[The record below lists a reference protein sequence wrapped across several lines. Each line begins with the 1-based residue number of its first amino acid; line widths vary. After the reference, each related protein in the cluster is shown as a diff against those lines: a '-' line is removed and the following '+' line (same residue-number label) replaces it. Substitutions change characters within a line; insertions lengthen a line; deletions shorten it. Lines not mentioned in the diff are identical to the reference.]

1 MKWFGLFFFMSIG
14 LTYAQDDQLLQARL
28 NISREDIFVNIE
40 GIVENNS
47 HVYNNKL
54 SYHLLTLK
62 KMPQD
67 IKFEKN
73 DRFGEFTLL
82 PNENKTVTTLRIN
95 LEEEQELK
103 VYFFVRDQKNLI
115 AQDSIVINE
124 VVDLLKTT
132 VMREIDIEIKG
143 LVIETTKTKM
153 GKDFY
158 DFFYQLYLREGA
170 EYSFII
176 NIEEKPFLGTGSL
189 ISVIIE
195 DQTIFE
201 FQARPDVEMLEGAAK
216 YALVRVNEFNK
227 NKQNVPKVY

>member
-1 MKWFGLFFFMSIG
+1 MKWSALIFFISVGMS
-14 LTYAQDDQLLQARL
+14 YAQEDKLVQARL

-47 HVYNNKL
+47 HVFNNKL
-54 SYHLLTLK
+54 TYQLLTLK
-62 KMPQD
+62 KLAQEV
-67 IKFEKN
+67 KFEKN

-82 PNENKTVTTLRIN
+82 PNENKTVATLKVN

-115 AQDSIVINE
+115 AQDSLVINE

-143 LVIETTKTKM
+143 LVVETTKTKM

-158 DFFYQLYLREGA
+158 DFFYQLYLREGSD
-170 EYSFII
+170 YSFII
-176 NIEEKPFLGTGSL
+176 TIEEKPFFGTGSL
-189 ISVIIE
+189 ISVIVE

-216 YALVRVNEFNK
+216 YALVRVNEYNK
-227 NKQNVPKVY
+227 NRQNVPKVY